1 MGGMVASSG
10 GIYFTAYIEL
20 EALIGQVNAYGRIDL
35 APKFK
40 LGRNGLL
47 IRNTGVIMELTDAIS
62 YLRNTTDQTHKFWAY
77 YQAVTGTVVTFA
89 WSVKHPSAGLLFGLV
104 LGYLMFS
111 LFNCRLVASSQAAA
125 VVIWNSIQ
133 NYKGQLAQT
142 VPTQFSPL
150 LDLNKPDNTKL
161 VVGMHVVIS
170 VSAALAILAKVAM
183 LK

>member
-1 MGGMVASSG
+1 VTSKSG
-10 GIYFTAYIEL
+10 GLYFADYIDV
-20 EALIGQVNAYGRIDL
+20 EALNGRMNACRQTDL
-35 APKFK
+35 APRLKW
-40 LGRNGLL
+40 GRNGLL
-47 IRNTGVIMELTDAIS
+47 IRNTGVIMELADAIS

-77 YQAVTGTVVTFA
+77 YQAVTGAVVTFA

-125 VVIWNSIQ
+125 VIIWNSIQ
-133 NYKGQLAQT
+133 SYKGQLAQT
-142 VPTQFSPL
+142 VPTQFSAL

-170 VSAALAILAKVAM
+170 VSAALAILAKIAM